1 MAAGSTAGRV
11 RRRAL
16 LSVAAAAGAAG
27 AFVLSGGAASG
38 HTAAPSAHSTVI
50 TVRAGSP
57 STYSFSLSKAVGLS
71 TGSFTFH
78 ITVAGKTPHDFK
90 VCTTPVSGAATD
102 SCAGVA
108 TKVLKPG
115 QSASLTVTLP
125 RTGLYEYLSSVPGQA
140 AHGMKGLLAVSLTSG
155 SPTTTVS
162 STGTNSDVTTV
173 PQGTTCVGRCAPPPV
188 STTPATKPP
197 ATESLV
203 GNPAAGAALFVTN
216 CGSCHTLAAAGTNS
230 DVGPNLDEYA
240 PLQETLV
247 GYMEYGSD
255 SMPAFGGALSG
266 DQIDNIAA
274 YVYSSTHASSSP

>member
-1 MAAGSTAGRV
+1 VAAGSTAGRANH
-11 RRRAL
+11 RTAL
-16 LSVAAAAGAAG
+16 AAAAAAGAAG
-27 AFVLSGGAASG
+27 VFVLSGGAASG
-38 HTAAPSAHSTVI
+38 RTVSQSATATVI

-57 STYSFSLSKAVGLS
+57 STYSFSLSKSVGLT

-78 ITVAGKTPHDFK
+78 VTVAGKAHADFK
-90 VCTTPVSGAATD
+90 VCTKPVAGAATD

-140 AHGMKGLLAVSLTSG
+140 ARGMKGLLAVSLTAG

-197 ATESLV
+197 ATETLV
-203 GNPAAGAALFVTN
+203 GNPTAGAALFVAN

-230 DVGPNLDEYA
+230 DVGPNLDSYA
-240 PLQETLV
+240 PLQETLI

-274 YVYSSTHASSSP
+274 YVYSSTHAAN